1 MAEKRIFSVS
11 ELTQKIK
18 NRLENDFLPPHIM
31 LSGEVSKPQFS
42 GGHLYF
48 TVKDS
53 GAIMNCVMWRT
64 SIASGLKFDI
74 ETGQKV
80 VVTGDIKVYAPSGR
94 YQLQAVRIEKEGVGN
109 KFEELE
115 KLKQKLMA
123 EGLFDKEHKKPIPKY
138 PKRIGIVTAKSGAV
152 IDDIC
157 KVARDHNVY
166 VNLILCPA
174 KVQGEDAA
182 ITLIKGLKRLEE
194 LGVDIIIIGRGGG
207 SMEDLW
213 CFNDERLARVV
224 YDCKIPVISGVGHE
238 PDWTIIDGVADLR
251 AATPTDAAKQAIPV
265 LKDRLEELDY
275 CKDRMRTGIQSK
287 IDRLKHKLSDM
298 ELMIKKQSPQMK
310 FKEMERKLDIY
321 SVNFNKNIRDKID
334 SYDKYITVSGQNLGR
349 MMRASYEASNRR
361 YISLATELDGNSPMK
376 RLLGGYSYIENEA
389 GDNVNSIKKVKT
401 GENLKL
407 VLSDG
412 SLKARV
418 EEVSEKHG

>member
-1 MAEKRIFSVS
+1 MAEERIFSVS

-18 NRLENDFLPPHIM
+18 NRLEDGFLPPYIR

-94 YQLQAVRIEKEGVGN
+94 YQFQAVRIEKEGVGN
-109 KFEELE
+109 KFYELE

-123 EGLFDKEHKKPIPKY
+123 EGLFDIAHKKPIPKY

-182 ITLIKGLKRLEE
+182 ITLIKGIERLEE

-213 CFNDERLARVV
+213 CFNDERLARAV
-224 YDCKIPVISGVGHE
+224 YNCKIPVISGVGHE

-265 LKDRLEELDY
+265 LREHLENLDNYKERL
-275 CKDRMRTGIQSK
+275 KNNIQAK
-287 IDRLKHKLSDM
+287 IDKLKHKLSDT

-310 FKEMERKLDIY
+310 FKEIERRLDLY
-321 SVNFNKNIRDKID
+321 SVNFNKSIRDKID
-334 SYDKYITVSGQNLGR
+334 SYDKYITASRQNIGR
-349 MMRASYEASNRR
+349 MMRATYETSNRR

-376 RLLGGYSYIENEA
+376 RLLGGYSYIENDA

-401 GENLKL
+401 GERLKL

-412 SLKARV
+412 SLKAKV
-418 EEVSEKHG
+418 EEVNEKHG

>member
-1 MAEKRIFSVS
+1 MTEERIFSVS

-18 NRLENDFLPPHIM
+18 NRLEDDFLPPHIR

-123 EGLFDKEHKKPIPKY
+123 EGLFDKAHKKPIPKY

-182 ITLIKGLKRLEE
+182 ITLIKGIKRLEE

-213 CFNDERLARVV
+213 CFNDERLARAV
-224 YDCKIPVISGVGHE
+224 YDCTIPVISGVGHE

-251 AATPTDAAKQAIPV
+251 AATPTDAAKLAIPV
-265 LKDRLEELDY
+265 LRERLENLDNCKDRL
-275 CKDRMRTGIQSK
+275 KNNIQTK
-287 IDRLKHKLSDM
+287 IDRMKHKLSDM

-310 FKEMERKLDIY
+310 FKEMERKLDLY
-321 SVNFNKNIRDKID
+321 SVNFNKSIKDKI
-334 SYDKYITVSGQNLGR
+334 SGYDKYITVSRQNIGR

-389 GDNVNSIKKVKT
+389 GDNVNSIKNVKT
-401 GENLKL
+401 GESLKL

-412 SLKARV
+412 SLKAKV
-418 EEVSEKHG
+418 EEVNEKHG

>member
-1 MAEKRIFSVS
+1 MTEKRIFSVS

-123 EGLFDKEHKKPIPKY
+123 EGMFDKEHKKPIPKY

-213 CFNDERLARVV
+213 CFNDERLARAV

-334 SYDKYITVSGQNLGR
+334 SYDKYITVSRQNLGR

>member
-1 MAEKRIFSVS
+1 MTEERIFSVS

-18 NRLENDFLPPHIM
+18 NRLEDDFLPPHIR

-94 YQLQAVRIEKEGVGN
+94 YQLQAVRIEKEGVGH

-123 EGLFDKEHKKPIPKY
+123 EGLFDKAHKKPIPKY

-182 ITLIKGLKRLEE
+182 ITLIKGIKRLEE

-213 CFNDERLARVV
+213 CFNDERLARAV
-224 YDCKIPVISGVGHE
+224 YDCTIPVISGVGHE

-251 AATPTDAAKQAIPV
+251 AATPTDAAKLAIPV
-265 LKDRLEELDY
+265 LRERLENLDNCKDRL
-275 CKDRMRTGIQSK
+275 KNNIQTK
-287 IDRLKHKLSDM
+287 IDRMKHKLSDM

-310 FKEMERKLDIY
+310 FKEMERKLDLY
-321 SVNFNKNIRDKID
+321 SVNFNKSIKDKI
-334 SYDKYITVSGQNLGR
+334 SGYDKYITASRQNIGR

-389 GDNVNSIKKVKT
+389 GDNVNSIKNVKT
-401 GENLKL
+401 GESLKL

-412 SLKARV
+412 SLKAKV
-418 EEVSEKHG
+418 EEVNEKHG

>member
-1 MAEKRIFSVS
+1 MAEERIFSVS

-18 NRLENDFLPPHIM
+18 NRLEDGFLPPYIR

-94 YQLQAVRIEKEGVGN
+94 YQFQAVRIEKEGVGN
-109 KFEELE
+109 KFYELE

-123 EGLFDKEHKKPIPKY
+123 EGLFDIAHKKPIPKY

-182 ITLIKGLKRLEE
+182 ITLIKGIERLEE

-213 CFNDERLARVV
+213 CFNDERLARAV
-224 YDCKIPVISGVGHE
+224 YNCKIPVISGVGHE

-265 LKDRLEELDY
+265 LREHLENLDNYKERL
-275 CKDRMRTGIQSK
+275 KNNIQAK
-287 IDRLKHKLSDM
+287 IDKLKHKLSDT

-310 FKEMERKLDIY
+310 FKEIERRLDLY
-321 SVNFNKNIRDKID
+321 SVNFNKSIKDKID
-334 SYDKYITVSGQNLGR
+334 SYDKYITASRQNIGR
-349 MMRASYEASNRR
+349 MMRATYETSNRR

-376 RLLGGYSYIENEA
+376 RLLGGYSYIENDA

-401 GENLKL
+401 GERLKL

-412 SLKARV
+412 SLKAKV
-418 EEVSEKHG
+418 EEVNEKHG

>member
-1 MAEKRIFSVS
+1 MTEERIFSVS

-18 NRLENDFLPPHIM
+18 NRLEDDFLPPHIR

-123 EGLFDKEHKKPIPKY
+123 EGLFDKAHKKPIPKY

-182 ITLIKGLKRLEE
+182 ITLIKGIKRLEE

-213 CFNDERLARVV
+213 CFNDERLARAV
-224 YDCKIPVISGVGHE
+224 YDCTIPVISGVGHE

-251 AATPTDAAKQAIPV
+251 AATPTDAAKLAIPV
-265 LKDRLEELDY
+265 LRERLENLDNCKDRL
-275 CKDRMRTGIQSK
+275 KNNIQTK
-287 IDRLKHKLSDM
+287 IDRMKHKLSDM

-310 FKEMERKLDIY
+310 FKEMERKLDLY
-321 SVNFNKNIRDKID
+321 SVNFNKSIKDKI
-334 SYDKYITVSGQNLGR
+334 SGYDKYITASRQNIGR

-389 GDNVNSIKKVKT
+389 GDNVNSIKNVKT
-401 GENLKL
+401 GESLKL

-412 SLKARV
+412 SLKAKV
-418 EEVSEKHG
+418 EEVNEKHG